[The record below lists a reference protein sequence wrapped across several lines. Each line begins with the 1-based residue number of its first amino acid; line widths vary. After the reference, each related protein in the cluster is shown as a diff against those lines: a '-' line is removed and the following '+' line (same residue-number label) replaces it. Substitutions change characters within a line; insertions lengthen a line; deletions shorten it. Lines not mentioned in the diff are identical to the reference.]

1 MPAEGVAFLTRGL
14 NDLAAAIMY
23 VCTCVWEYGTVRDTV
38 CLVVKNS
45 RKKAATTADAAT
57 CAPTTRA
64 RFSRIPVRLFLIIG
78 RAYLHISPDVV
89 VAILSRLFHFQQ
101 PPPSPLHFSPS
112 APSLHA
118 ASPLPPEIMVPQP
131 STAAPRNKLV
141 IRRLPPT
148 LPEDIFWQSVSTW
161 ITDKTC
167 LWKSFVKGK
176 AGDRSVAS
184 N

>member
-1 MPAEGVAFLTRGL
+1 MPAEGVTFLTRGL

-23 VCTCVWEYGTVRDTV
+23 VCTCVREYGTVRDTV

-118 ASPLPPEIMVPQP
+118 ASPLPLK
-131 STAAPRNKLV
+131 SWCHSPRLLRLATNSSSAVFPPLCPKTFFGSQSRHGLPTRLV
-141 IRRLPPT
+141 
-148 LPEDIFWQSVSTW
+148 SGKVS
-161 ITDKTC
+161 
-167 LWKSFVKGK
+167 
-176 AGDRSVAS
+176 
-184 N
+184 

>member
-1 MPAEGVAFLTRGL
+1 M
-14 NDLAAAIMY
+14 
-23 VCTCVWEYGTVRDTV
+23 CVRVYGEYGTVRDTV

-112 APSLHA
+112 APSPLKSWCH
-118 ASPLPPEIMVPQP
+118 SPRLLRLATNSSSAVFPPLCPKTFFGSQSRHGLP
-131 STAAPRNKLV
+131 TRLV
-141 IRRLPPT
+141 
-148 LPEDIFWQSVSTW
+148 SGKVS
-161 ITDKTC
+161 
-167 LWKSFVKGK
+167 
-176 AGDRSVAS
+176 
-184 N
+184 